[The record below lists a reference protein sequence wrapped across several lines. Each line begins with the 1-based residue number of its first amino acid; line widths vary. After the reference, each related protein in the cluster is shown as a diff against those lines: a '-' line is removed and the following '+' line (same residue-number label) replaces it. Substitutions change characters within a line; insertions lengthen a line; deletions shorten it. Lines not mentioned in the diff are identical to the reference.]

1 MKKTNLEDLA
11 NILFTMIVYH
21 ILCLFVA
28 TCLYTWNDTAK
39 RATIMF
45 QKRQHYNIPET

>member
-28 TCLYTWNDTAK
+28 TCLYTLNYTAK
-39 RATIMF
+39 RVTIMF
-45 QKRQHYNIPET
+45 QKRQHYNIVET